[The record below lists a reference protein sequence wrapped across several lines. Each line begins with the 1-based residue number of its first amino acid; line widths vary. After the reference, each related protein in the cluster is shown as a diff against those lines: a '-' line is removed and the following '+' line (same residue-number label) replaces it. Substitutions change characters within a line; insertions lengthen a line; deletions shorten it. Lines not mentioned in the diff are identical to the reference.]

1 MVTRDLTRVG
11 LENADACLVLANK
24 YSNDPDAEDAT
35 NIMRV
40 ISIKN
45 SCANIKASAD
55 FVKTLLIRWLFE
67 AIDLP
72 RTNYNAFYPHG
83 HLIFAIFWITRTRV
97 H

>member
-45 SCANIKASAD
+45 CCANIKVSQSEE
-55 FVKTLLIRWLFE
+55 F
-67 AIDLP
+67 
-72 RTNYNAFYPHG
+72 
-83 HLIFAIFWITRTRV
+83 
-97 H
+97 

>member
-45 SCANIKASAD
+45 CCATIKVS
-55 FVKTLLIRWLFE
+55 FIPFLLTLFIRFQ
-67 AIDLP
+67 
-72 RTNYNAFYPHG
+72 N
-83 HLIFAIFWITRTRV
+83 
-97 H
+97 

>member
-1 MVTRDLTRVG
+1 MDQGSVMVTRDLARVG

-45 SCANIKASAD
+45 SCATIKVSVCHDNHVMAANIK
-55 FVKTLLIRWLFE
+55 
-67 AIDLP
+67 
-72 RTNYNAFYPHG
+72 NAVG
-83 HLIFAIFWITRTRV
+83 
-97 H
+97 